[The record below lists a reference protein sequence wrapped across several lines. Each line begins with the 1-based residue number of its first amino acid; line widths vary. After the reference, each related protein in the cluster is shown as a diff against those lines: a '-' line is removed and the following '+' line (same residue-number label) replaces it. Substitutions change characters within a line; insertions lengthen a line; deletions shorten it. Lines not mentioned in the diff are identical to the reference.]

1 VRVCAAARRLF
12 FVAVAVTGA
21 LLVLPLSSLLVAV
34 AGVSSRTGLV
44 DLLLPGVWFYAKT
57 LLI

>member
-1 VRVCAAARRLF
+1 V
-12 FVAVAVTGA
+12 
-21 LLVLPLSSLLVAV
+21 LVAV
-34 AGVSSRTGLV
+34 AGVSSCTGLV